1 MLKPSMQELLKK
13 VGNRYLLVNLSAQRA
28 RDLAELAEQNSVPLT
43 DKAVKLALDEIVDD
57 KIVYS
62 PGPRPEPIIVKNN
75 PEVLLPLDL
84 DLDLEDEDI
93 DDMDEDDL
101 LDDEDSLTD
110 LFEDEEEQ

>member
-1 MLKPSMQELLKK
+1 MLKPSMQDLLKK

-28 RDLAELAEQNSVPLT
+28 RDLAELAEENSTPLT

-62 PGPRPEPIIVKNN
+62 PGPRPEPIIIKNN

-84 DLDLEDEDI
+84 DLDDEDI
-93 DDMDEDDL
+93 DNMDDDDL